1 VVTSRRAGGNAF
13 LPELEL
19 NVSTE
24 LTQAGTGQP
33 GGEAAGGPDG
43 EQLPDPGSAPPAA
56 YAAVAPETSGPAADG
71 LDRGALASVTMD
83 VTCRASSSGTVTAG
97 TSASGSILPP
107 YG

>member
-43 EQLPDPGSAPPAA
+43 EQLPDPDRRHPPHTPQWHRKRAGRRR
-56 YAAVAPETSGPAADG
+56 T
-71 LDRGALASVTMD
+71 AL
-83 VTCRASSSGTVTAG
+83 TAG
-97 TSASGSILPP
+97 LWRA
-107 YG
+107 